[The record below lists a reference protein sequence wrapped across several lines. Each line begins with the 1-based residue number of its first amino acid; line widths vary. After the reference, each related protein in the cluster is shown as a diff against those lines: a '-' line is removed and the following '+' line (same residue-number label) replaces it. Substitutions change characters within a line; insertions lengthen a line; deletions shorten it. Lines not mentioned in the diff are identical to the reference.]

1 MSAPPGVE
9 PRLFSGNTVLAE
21 PGMVFF
27 LSCMVADSVN
37 GFASSLGHTR
47 LMTGKGREVRPLELI
62 LD

>member
-1 MSAPPGVE
+1 M
-9 PRLFSGNTVLAE
+9 LFSGNTVQAE

-27 LSCMVADSVN
+27 LRCMVADSEN
-37 GFASSLGHTR
+37 GFASSPGHAR